1 MKRTDGT
8 GDCPGRCVR
17 VVEPTIHRDH
27 RGTLS
32 SLNFADLGFTV
43 VRSFIVSGE
52 PGAGSVGTRD
62 C

>member
-17 VVEPTIHRDH
+17 VVEHTIHRHH

-52 PGAGSVGTRD
+52 PGARSVGTRD